1 MATQTPPPGGPTGD
15 AGKPGNGGGKSG
27 QQEVWDVE
35 LLKVVVTRDGQK
47 VSAQW
52 AVHPQIKHDL
62 LPDEWK
68 EVSELMAKVTGL
80 VGARFAQVLSEAEP
94 DKPGTA

>member
-1 MATQTPPPGGPTGD
+1 MAITTPPSGQPPGG
-15 AGKPGNGGGKSG
+15 AGKPSNGES
-27 QQEVWDVE
+27 EAARDVE

-47 VSAQW
+47 VTAQW
-52 AVHPQIKHDL
+52 AIHPQIKHDL

-68 EVSELMAKVTGL
+68 ELSDIMTQVTNL
-80 VGARFAQVLSEAEP
+80 VGTRFAQVLSESEP